1 MILITG
7 GTGYIGSHTAV
18 KLLEQNEDII
28 MLDNL
33 YNSNIS
39 VIDKI
44 EAITNKRPE
53 FYQTDLLDKPGLE
66 KVFKENQIDCVIHFA
81 GLKAVGES
89 VEKPLVYF
97 NNNISG
103 TINLLM
109 AMEKF
114 GCKKIIFSS
123 SATVYGKAEVMPLN
137 ENSPIGVTN
146 PYGRTKLVIEDMLKD
161 IYASDNDKSIVL
173 LRYFNPIGAH
183 KSGLIGEDPNGIPN
197 NLMPYIC
204 KVAKGELPVLNV
216 FGNGYD
222 TIDGTGV
229 RDYIHV
235 EDLAAGHVKAY
246 GKIRTETGLYTY
258 NLGTGKGY
266 SVLQVIDAFE
276 KANSIKINYIIAPR
290 RPGDVAEVYADT
302 KKAETELG
310 FKAQYTLEDMCR
322 DSWNFI
328 AN

>member
-216 FGNGYD
+216 FGNDYD

-246 GKIRTETGLYTY
+246 DKIRTETGLYTY

-276 KANSIKINYIIAPR
+276 KANSIKINYVIAPR

>member
-114 GCKKIIFSS
+114 SCKKIIFSS

-216 FGNGYD
+216 FGNDYD

-246 GKIRTETGLYTY
+246 DKIRTETGLYTY

-276 KANSIKINYIIAPR
+276 KANSIKINYVIAPR

>member
-114 GCKKIIFSS
+114 SCRKIIFSS